1 MRIKDAIDMLKN
13 NYRTNDAD
21 KHLSEEVVI
30 AWWDK
35 DWFELMLDTK
45 LSDDEWLDILST
57 SELVI
62 ENCDIGQYLMNEALE
77 TLKQSRKGK

>member
-13 NYRTNDAD
+13 NYKTNDAD
-21 KHLSEEVVI
+21 EHLSEEVVI

-35 DWFELMLDTK
+35 DWFEQLLDTK
-45 LSDDEWLDILST
+45 LSDDEWLDVLST

-62 ENCDIGQYLMNEALE
+62 ENCSIADQLMSEA
-77 TLKQSRKGK
+77 TFVLKQSRKGK